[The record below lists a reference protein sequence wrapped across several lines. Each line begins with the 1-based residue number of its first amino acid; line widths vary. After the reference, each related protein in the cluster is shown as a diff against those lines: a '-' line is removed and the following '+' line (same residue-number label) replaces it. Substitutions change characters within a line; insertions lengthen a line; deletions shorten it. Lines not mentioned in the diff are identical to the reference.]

1 MLRRANLRLIAV
13 AALKSARTLAGQSVF
28 SPRDWPTWS
37 GNYPA
42 ILVQTPR
49 ERKES
54 VARGMPQFTTT
65 VTMTVIGRVDGTDE
79 GRVEADLES
88 LCEQIEQ
95 AILTNHDLVQLT
107 QQFSSVDTRME
118 VTNEGE
124 KHIGEVQMDFAMEF
138 FEAFQPVISDSLEQV
153 DVHLDLAGPFDAQG
167 TYPDPAFP
175 DAVQAAPRTSG
186 PDGRDEGA
194 LTITLPQ

>member
-1 MLRRANLRLIAV
+1 MLYRANLRQIAV

-28 SPRDWPTWS
+28 SPRDWPDWS
-37 GNYPA
+37 GNYPV
-42 ILVQTPR
+42 IHVQTLR

-54 VARGMPQFTTT
+54 VGRQMPEFTTT
-65 VTMTVIGRVDGTDE
+65 VTMTVIGRLDGTDE
-79 GRVEADLES
+79 GRVEEQLET

-138 FEAFQPVISDSLEQV
+138 FEAFQPVFPDPIEQV
-153 DVHLDLAGPFDAQG
+153 NVHVDLASPFDATG
-167 TYPDPAFP
+167 TYPDPPFP
-175 DAVQAAPRTSG
+175 DAVQPATRSSG

-194 LTITLPQ
+194 LTIILPQ

>member
-1 MLRRANLRLIAV
+1 MLYRANLRLIAV

-54 VARGMPQFTTT
+54 ISKSIPEFTTT
-65 VTMTVIGRVDGTDE
+65 VTMTVIGRLDGTDE
-79 GRVEADLES
+79 GRVEADLET

-95 AILTNHDLVQLT
+95 AILTNYDLVRLT

-138 FEAFQPVISDSLEQV
+138 FEAFEPVIADPLEQV
-153 DVHLDLAGPFDAQG
+153 NVHVDLAGPFDATG
-167 TYPDPAFP
+167 AYPNPPFP
-175 DAVQAAPRTSG
+175 DSVQPAPRTSG

>member
-1 MLRRANLRLIAV
+1 MLYRANLRRITV
-13 AALKSARTLAGQSVF
+13 AALKSARTLAGQSVY
-28 SPRDWPTWS
+28 SPRDWPDWS
-37 GNYPA
+37 GNYPV
-42 ILVQTPR
+42 IHVQTPR

-54 VARGMPQFTTT
+54 VGRQMPEFTTT

-79 GRVEADLES
+79 GRVESDLET

-95 AILTNHDLVQLT
+95 AILTNYDLVRLT
-107 QQFSSVDTRME
+107 QQFTSVDTRME

-124 KHIGEVQMDFAMEF
+124 KHIGEVQMDFSMEF
-138 FEAFQPVISDSLEQV
+138 FEAFQPVIADSLTQV
-153 DVHLDLAGPFDAQG
+153 DVHVDLAGPYDATG
-167 TYPDPAFP
+167 TYADPPFP
-175 DAVQAAPRTSG
+175 DAVQPAPRTSG